1 MRKNGIKDSG
11 WIFFEQNRGKSV
23 KISFLAEGGF
33 FSQKK
38 WGTNKIE
45 YVCICHG
52 HPWVSGQ
59 NSIPTLP
66 NYHPPL
72 LEYTIVQG
80 MSECV
85 FSTHSFNVVFIKM
98 LIKFLSNLNFYQ

>member
-1 MRKNGIKDSG
+1 MRKNRIKDSE
-11 WIFFEQNRGKSV
+11 WIFSGQNRGKLV

-59 NSIPTLP
+59 NSIPTLTNYPPPP
-66 NYHPPL
+66 NYAVTRVRIH
-72 LEYTIVQG
+72 Q
-80 MSECV
+80 
-85 FSTHSFNVVFIKM
+85 SFNWRTEPVV
-98 LIKFLSNLNFYQ
+98 S